1 MIKKTSK
8 QNSKE
13 KKIKNDTKTKKK
25 QVLKKTKPSNVK
37 SKNISNKP
45 KPKKPINWIWKIKK
59 I

>member
-25 QVLKKTKPSNVK
+25 QV
-37 SKNISNKP
+37 P
-45 KPKKPINWIWKIKK
+45 KEN
-59 I
+59 